1 MHRPLTRPR
10 LAVAL
15 GVAAALL
22 TACAPEPVTT
32 EGAQAKFLY
41 DVFLV
46 AAAVVFV
53 VVAGLIGWSI
63 VRYRERDDGREPSGT
78 HENVRLELLW
88 WAIPTAL
95 VIVLFLLTAQVL
107 GVVDERTDDPDV
119 TVTVTGFQWQW
130 RFAYEGEDVV
140 ITGAPD
146 EPPRLVLP
154 VGRRIA
160 FDLESPDVIHSFWVP
175 QFLIKRDA
183 VPGRT
188 NRIEVTIEEPGTY
201 AGVCGEFCG
210 LLHHRMRF
218 TLEAVSADEFE
229 AWLASQAGAD
239 G

>member
-1 MHRPLTRPR
+1 MHRPLARPR
-10 LAVAL
+10 IAVAL
-15 GVAAALL
+15 GVVAALL
-22 TACAPEPVTT
+22 AACAPEPVTS
-32 EGAQAKFLY
+32 EGAQTKFLY

-46 AAAVVFV
+46 VAAVVFV

-63 VRYRERDDGREPSGT
+63 VRYREGDDGRQASVT
-78 HENVRLELLW
+78 HENIRLELLW

-130 RFAYEGEDVV
+130 RFSYEEEGVV
-140 ITGAPD
+140 ITGVPD
-146 EPPRLVLP
+146 APPRVVLP
-154 VGRRIA
+154 VGQRIA

-218 TLEAVSADEFE
+218 TLEAVSAEEFE

>member
-1 MHRPLTRPR
+1 MHSLLARLR
-10 LAVAL
+10 LALGPVLVVAL
-15 GVAAALL
+15 LA
-22 TACAPEPVTT
+22 ACAPEPVTT
-32 EGAQAKFLY
+32 EGEQVKFLY

-63 VRYRERDDGREPSGT
+63 VRHRDTGDGAEGIGP

-88 WAIPTAL
+88 WAIPTVL
-95 VIVLFLLTAQVL
+95 VIVLFILTAQVL
-107 GVVDERTDDPDV
+107 GVVDERTDDPEL

-130 RFAYEGEDVV
+130 QFAYEGSDVV
-140 ITGAPD
+140 LSGLPD
-146 EPPRLVLP
+146 EPPLVVLP

-201 AGVCGEFCG
+201 AVVCGEFCG

-218 TLEAVSADEFE
+218 TLEAVSAEEYE